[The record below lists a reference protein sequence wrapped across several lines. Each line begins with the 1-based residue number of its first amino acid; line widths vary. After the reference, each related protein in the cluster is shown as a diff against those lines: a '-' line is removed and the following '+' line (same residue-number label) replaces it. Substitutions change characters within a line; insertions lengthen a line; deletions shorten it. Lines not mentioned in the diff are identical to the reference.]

1 MAGQVASWR
10 GEELLI
16 DLKEGPKWVFGKMA
30 SWNIRDGGEAA
41 RWRIERRG
49 GRSKAASPLRWAQ
62 AVMRPGWS
70 CGKGRGK
77 AFGDLCFLDVTE
89 HPLL

>member
-1 MAGQVASWR
+1 MAGQVVSWR

-49 GRSKAASPLRWAQ
+49 EGARQ
-62 AVMRPGWS
+62 
-70 CGKGRGK
+70 
-77 AFGDLCFLDVTE
+77 
-89 HPLL
+89 LLL